1 MLDLYHWEPNA
12 NSGKPVIALL
22 EKGVDFT
29 SHYTDLLNFDQHEP
43 EYLKMNPNG
52 TIPTLVHDGYV
63 LTESS
68 QMGEYIDAEFE
79 GPSLRPEDPCLRW
92 RMRYWTKFFDNFFGP
107 SLSMIGWSIFV
118 GPMVR
123 QKDPEEL
130 QRKIDRIPL
139 KERRIAWETAIYNKF
154 TEEQLAESGRRV
166 AYGIEVYDKELSGR
180 PYAAGETYSL
190 ADINIFC
197 MTYALPMM
205 QAERVNDDKT
215 PHLMQWLRRVYSRPA
230 IAKNFDYGRT
240 QLAERAHELIKTLG
254 AGS

>member
-12 NSGKPVIALL
+12 NSGKPIIALL
-22 EKGVDFT
+22 EKEVEFT

-68 QMGEYIDAEFE
+68 QMGEYIDAAFD
-79 GPSLRPEDPCLRW
+79 GPPLRPDDPVQRW
-92 RMRYWTKFFDNFFGP
+92 RMRYWTKYFDNFFGP

-130 QRKIDRIPL
+130 QRKINRIPL
-139 KERRIAWETAIYNKF
+139 KERRVAWETAIYNKF
-154 TEEQLAESGRRV
+154 TEEQLAESSRRV
-166 AYGIEVYDKELSGR
+166 QYGIQVFERALADF
-180 PYAAGETYSL
+180 PYVAGPTYSL

-197 MTYALPMM
+197 MTYSLPTM
-205 QAERVNDDKT
+205 QEEHVNEEKT
-215 PHLMQWLRRVYSRPA
+215 PNLMAWLRRVYARPA
-230 IAKNFDYGRT
+230 IDKTFTYGQT
-240 QLAERAHELIKTLG
+240 QLTERIGEVKGKLG
-254 AGS
+254 MDQ

>member
-1 MLDLYHWEPNA
+1 MPDLYHWEPNA

-22 EKGVDFT
+22 EKGVEFT

-43 EYLKMNPNG
+43 EYLEMNPNG

-68 QMGEYIDAEFE
+68 QMGEYIDAAFD
-79 GPSLRPEDPCLRW
+79 GPPLRPDNPVQRW

-107 SLSMIGWSIFV
+107 SLSMIGWSMFV

-139 KERRIAWETAIYNKF
+139 KERRVAWETAIYNKF
-154 TEEQLAESGRRV
+154 TEEQLAESSRRV
-166 AYGIEVYDKELSGR
+166 RYGIEVFEKGLADF
-180 PYAAGETYSL
+180 PYVAGPTYSL

-197 MTYALPMM
+197 MTYSLPTM
-205 QAERVNDDKT
+205 QEEHVNEEKT
-215 PHLMQWLRRVYSRPA
+215 PNLMAWLRRIYSRPA
-230 IAKNFDYGRT
+230 IDKTFAYGRT
-240 QLAERAHELIKTLG
+240 QLSERVGEVREKLG
-254 AGS
+254 MD